1 MAKRSKA
8 PTTSITTPPW
18 VWGPSEGYQWAK
30 IAYTGE
36 GRGGKK
42 EEKRTGEETMS
53 NPHVYVELD
62 TKKNVLLPE
71 GELQKLLAEGLDL
84 EKTCEGFD
92 IIVTAEK
99 FLRALAYIKIK
110 NVTEIKI
117 DREIVYSHPEK
128 KKDVRETIEMLIEFG
143 DRWKRSKLVRITA
156 IGDRDYKVIIKIKRI
171 HRRVEHAIDV
181 QFNGEIEKRLFKQF
195 VNYLKK
201 NLEVKEVI

>member
-1 MAKRSKA
+1 MAKKSNA
-8 PTTSITTPPW
+8 TSITTPPW
-18 VWGPSEGYQWAK
+18 VWGSPSEGYQWAK

-42 EEKRTGEETMS
+42 KEKRTGEDTMS
-53 NPHVYVELD
+53 NPHVYVELN

-71 GELQKLLAEGLDL
+71 GELQKLLAKGLDI

-92 IIVTAEK
+92 IIITAEK
-99 FLRALAYIKIK
+99 FLRALSHIKIK

-128 KKDVRETIEMLIEFG
+128 KKDVRETIKMLIEFG
-143 DRWKRSKLVRITA
+143 DKWKKSKIVRITA
-156 IGDRDYKVIIKIKRI
+156 IRGRDYKVVVKIKRI
-171 HRRVEHAIDV
+171 HRRAEHAIDV
-181 QFNGEIEKRLFKQF
+181 KFNGEIEKRLFKQF